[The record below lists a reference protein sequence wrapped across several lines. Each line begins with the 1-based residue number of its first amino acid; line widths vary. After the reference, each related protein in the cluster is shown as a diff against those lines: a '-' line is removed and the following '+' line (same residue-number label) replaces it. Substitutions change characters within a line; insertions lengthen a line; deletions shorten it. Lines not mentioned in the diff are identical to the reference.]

1 MGLIAGA
8 VCVGVAEV
16 VEDLLVLLTTVLS
29 VDDVLERSRDA
40 SDDVEV
46 LDLED
51 DELVS
56 FELLDDFVEDDFVDD
71 DDFVLLVLLT
81 DFDVDVE
88 VEGLTELDV
97 DVFDVVEVCTDVELE
112 LLTAVVVPSLY
123 NSNLFPA
130 PQYSYALPGHT
141 IEQSPAAARTD
152 PVLRALPQ

>member
-1 MGLIAGA
+1 LIAGA

-29 VDDVLERSRDA
+29 VDDVLESARDE
-40 SDDVEV
+40 SDAVEV

-56 FELLDDFVEDDFVDD
+56 FELLDDFVEDD
-71 DDFVLLVLLT
+71 DFALLVLLT
-81 DFDVDVE
+81 DFDVDVV
-88 VEGLTELDV
+88 VEETLTELDV

-112 LLTAVVVPSLY
+112 LLTAVVVPILY
-123 NSNLFPA
+123 ISNLFPA
-130 PQYSYALPGHT
+130 PQYSYTLPGHT

-152 PVLRALPQ
+152 PVLMTLPQ